1 MTTTAT
7 PAATAT
13 SASTC
18 SATPAAISIANLT
31 VRFGDVLAVDDFSLD
46 IQAGEFVSIV
56 GPSGCGKT
64 TVLNLLTGLVPLEQG
79 QITLQG
85 RAPFVGNPDVAYMLA
100 RDSLLPW
107 RVALDNAS
115 YGMEVRGVDAVTRRA
130 RAMALLERVGLKGF
144 EQHHPKMLSH
154 GMRQRCALART
165 FCLDSPV
172 MLMDEPF
179 GALDAQTKLQLED
192 LLLELW
198 SEHRRTVVFITHDL
212 AEAVA
217 LSDRVIVMSARPGRI
232 IADMHIDL
240 PRPRHVRALQKD
252 RHFLDIYAE
261 VWGKLEE
268 GLGSSTVT
276 SAATSNLTSNVT
288 TGAAT

>member
-1 MTTTAT
+1 M
-7 PAATAT
+7 
-13 SASTC
+13 
-18 SATPAAISIANLT
+18 AAISISNLT
-31 VRFGDVLAVDDFSLD
+31 VRFGDVLAVDNASLEVAD
-46 IQAGEFVSIV
+46 GEFISIV

-79 QITLQG
+79 DISLLG
-85 RAPFVGNPDVAYMLA
+85 KMPVIGNPDVAYMLA

-107 RVALDNAS
+107 RSALDNAC
-115 YGMEVRGVDAVTRRA
+115 YGMEIRGVDEATRRRKA
-130 RAMALLERVGLKGF
+130 LDLLEQVGLKGF
-144 EQHHPKMLSH
+144 ERHYPKMLSH

-192 LLLELW
+192 LLLQLW
-198 SEHRRTVVFITHDL
+198 NEHRRTVVFITHDL

-232 IADMHIDL
+232 IADMRIAL
-240 PRPRHVRALQKD
+240 ERPRSVRALQKD
-252 RHFLDIYAE
+252 RHFLEIYAQ
-261 VWGKLEE
+261 VWSKLEE
-268 GLGSSTVT
+268 GLG
-276 SAATSNLTSNVT
+276 NLEKVE
-288 TGAAT
+288 